1 MRVGG
6 NVMTISEKIFD
17 FMSEKNIS
25 QKEFAERT
33 GISQSTISDWK
44 RKGTNPAADKI
55 MVICD
60 ALDISVYDLLNEGQ
74 GERFRQL
81 DYMIIHKDSEE
92 YIGNLTE
99 CKYDTSDMEFSHM
112 ETYEILTLHFL
123 KI

>member
-1 MRVGG
+1 
-6 NVMTISEKIFD
+6 MTISEKIFD
-17 FMSEKNIS
+17 VMSEKNIS

-92 YIGNLTE
+92 YILLKKFQNMSRNSKE
-99 CKYDTSDMEFSHM
+99 R
-112 ETYEILTLHFL
+112 LHGYL
-123 KI
+123 EALNSK